1 MPFGK
6 FRAVPT
12 IGLAAAALVTFA
24 LSFAAC
30 SGSSKT
36 APADKWVTTICDAAA
51 SFQKVSNA
59 QGENLAKVDFK
70 DGPAAKKA
78 FEAALDETAKASKT
92 LRSEFDKAGKPDLK
106 SGADV
111 FKAFEGQ
118 FKENDQR
125 AADLKKKVAA
135 IDAKGDVSAQLEK
148 LFSEVPDID
157 FRPKLEAVAQKQS
170 DAQAVIDGI
179 DANSECASVYFSAD
193 KGSNSPPSGG
203 AVTTSA
209 PPKTVNEKWVAG
221 ICTSFAGWV
230 KEIDNANT
238 KLQASLGKF
247 DASKDSA
254 KDLKQKL
261 VDFLKTGQTETK
273 NLKKEIDALKT
284 PDVKDGAAI
293 HGVFA
298 KAGTDLVKIFDG
310 AVADAEKINASTFI
324 SVANDI
330 EGFETKITSS
340 FDAVSSAFD
349 QLDKFSAP
357 ELEKVFSS
365 RSECADLR

>member
-6 FRAVPT
+6 LRRLRTTA
-12 IGLAAAALVTFA
+12 IAAAALLTIALTF
-24 LSFAAC
+24 SAC
-30 SGSSKT
+30 GGGSKT
-36 APADKWVTTICDAAA
+36 VPADKWVTAICDAAA
-51 SFQKVSNA
+51 GFQKVSDT
-59 QGENLAKVDFK
+59 QGEKFAKVDPT
-70 DGPAAKKA
+70 DGPALKKA
-78 FEAALDETAKASKT
+78 FASALDETAKASST

-106 SGADV
+106 SGDDV
-111 FKAFEGQ
+111 IKAFQDQ

-125 AADLKKKVAA
+125 SADLKKKVAA
-135 IDAKGDVSAQLEK
+135 LDTKGDFSSQFGKIV
-148 LFSEVPDID
+148 SEVPAIN
-157 FRPKLEAVAQKQS
+157 FKPKLEAVAKKQS
-170 DAQAVIDGI
+170 DAQEVIDGI
-179 DANSECASVYFSAD
+179 DADSECASLYFANAA
-193 KGSNSPPSGG
+193 GPSSQP
-203 AVTTSA
+203 ASVPTSA

-221 ICTSFAGWV
+221 ICTSFTGWV
-230 KEIDNANT
+230 KDIDNANT

-247 DASKDSA
+247 DANKDSP

-261 VDFLKTGQTETK
+261 VDFLKTGQIETK
-273 NLKKEIDALKT
+273 NLKKEIDALKA

-293 HGVFA
+293 HKVFT

-310 AVADAEKINASTFI
+310 AVVDAEKINASTFI

>member
-1 MPFGK
+1 MPSGK
-6 FRAVPT
+6 LRAPST
-12 IGLAAAALVTFA
+12 LGLAAASLLIIALI
-24 LSFAAC
+24 SSAC
-30 SGSSKT
+30 GGDSKT
-36 APADKWVTTICDAAA
+36 VPADKWVTAICDAAA

-59 QGENLAKVDFK
+59 QGEKLAKVDFK

-78 FEAALDETAKASKT
+78 FETALDETEKASKT
-92 LRSEFDKAGKPDLK
+92 LRSEFDKVGKPDLK
-106 SGADV
+106 SGDDIV
-111 FKAFEGQ
+111 KAFQGQ

-135 IDAKGDVSAQLEK
+135 VDTKGDVSAQIEK
-148 LFSEVPDID
+148 IFTETSEIH
-157 FRPKLEAVAQKQS
+157 FKPKLEAVAQKQG
-170 DAQAVIDGI
+170 DAQEVIDGI
-179 DANSECASVYFSAD
+179 VADSECASLYFAND
-193 KGSNSPPSGG
+193 PGTGGQPSGG
-203 AVTTSA
+203 AVPTSA

-221 ICTSFAGWV
+221 ICTSFSGWV
-230 KEIDNANT
+230 KDIDNANN

-247 DASKDSA
+247 DASKDSP

-273 NLKKEIDALKT
+273 NLKKEIDGLKA

-293 HGVFA
+293 HKVFTQ
-298 KAGTDLVKIFDG
+298 AGTDLVKIFDG
-310 AVADAEKINASTFI
+310 AVADAEKINASTFN
-324 SVANDI
+324 SVATDI
-330 EGFETKITSS
+330 EGFEEKISSS

-365 RSECADLR
+365 RSECADLN